1 MELLDRQQ
9 CVEWNRNDAR
19 ADRAPEQNREID
31 RIEHDHGEAVFA
43 LQPKLCEH
51 RAYARDAVGKL
62 AISNAPRRIAEGD
75 LAAAPLRDIAVD
87 HVDCGIVG
95 LRAHS
100 LSFPVLPGSINGNA
114 CGTTDRPGRTLMRS
128 ALAIVFALLA
138 GVASAQAE
146 VSEVRLSKQYGL
158 PYLPFMVMERFQ
170 TLEKQAGKQGL
181 TLKVSWTTLSNAT
194 AMMDA
199 ILSGQMDFIT
209 PGVPTLATMWDKTVG
224 TPNEIR
230 ALSAVQSMPYV
241 LVTRS
246 EHIRTIRDFTDKDRI
261 ALPAVKLTGH
271 AIALQMAVAKEYG
284 REHYDKLDAITLSL
298 SHPDATAALL
308 AGKSEINAHF
318 ASSPFYYIELAT
330 LGVRKVLHS
339 YDAAGGRH
347 TNRVVIAAKK
357 IYHGKS
363 EGWGGVFAA

>member
-1 MELLDRQQ
+1 MQRAFMLIAALLIGLAS
-9 CVEWNRNDAR
+9 AR
-19 ADRAPEQNREID
+19 AE
-31 RIEHDHGEAVFA
+31 
-43 LQPKLCEH
+43 
-51 RAYARDAVGKL
+51 
-62 AISNAPRRIAEGD
+62 
-75 LAAAPLRDIAVD
+75 VD
-87 HVDCGIVG
+87 
-95 LRAHS
+95 
-100 LSFPVLPGSINGNA
+100 
-114 CGTTDRPGRTLMRS
+114 
-128 ALAIVFALLA
+128 
-138 GVASAQAE
+138 
-146 VSEVRLSKQYGL
+146 EVRLSKQYGL
-158 PYLPFMVMERFQ
+158 PYLPFMVMEDQ
-170 TLEKQAGKQGL
+170 QLLEKQAEKQGL
-181 TLKVSWTTLSNAT
+181 KLKVSWTTLSNAT
-194 AMMDA
+194 AMMEA

-330 LGVRKVLHS
+330 PGVRKVLHS

-347 TNRVVIAAKK
+347 TNGVLMASKKFYDANPKVCAAVLAALEEANAFIKANPRKAAEIYLAMTKEKRSTLDEMEKMVTDPDVDYTTTPINVMKFVEFMNLAGTVKKKPGSWKDLFFPIAYEKP
-357 IYHGKS
+357 GS
-363 EGWGGVFAA
+363 

>member
-1 MELLDRQQ
+1 MQRAFMLIAALLIGLAS
-9 CVEWNRNDAR
+9 AR
-19 ADRAPEQNREID
+19 AE
-31 RIEHDHGEAVFA
+31 
-43 LQPKLCEH
+43 
-51 RAYARDAVGKL
+51 
-62 AISNAPRRIAEGD
+62 
-75 LAAAPLRDIAVD
+75 VD
-87 HVDCGIVG
+87 
-95 LRAHS
+95 
-100 LSFPVLPGSINGNA
+100 
-114 CGTTDRPGRTLMRS
+114 
-128 ALAIVFALLA
+128 
-138 GVASAQAE
+138 
-146 VSEVRLSKQYGL
+146 EVRLSKQYGL
-158 PYLPFMVMERFQ
+158 PYLPFMVMEDQ
-170 TLEKQAGKQGL
+170 QILEKQAEKQGL
-181 TLKVSWTTLSNAT
+181 KLKVSWTTLSNAT
-194 AMMDA
+194 AMMEA

-330 LGVRKVLHS
+330 PGVRKVLHS

-347 TNRVVIAAKK
+347 TNGVLMASKKFYDANPKVCAAVLAALEEANAFIKANPRKAAEIYLAMTKEKRSTLDEMEKMVTDPDVDYTTTPINVMKFVEFMNLAGTVRRKPSSWKDLFFPIAYEKP
-357 IYHGKS
+357 GS
-363 EGWGGVFAA
+363 

>member
-1 MELLDRQQ
+1 M
-9 CVEWNRNDAR
+9 R
-19 ADRAPEQNREID
+19 AF
-31 RIEHDHGEAVFA
+31 V
-43 LQPKLCEH
+43 
-51 RAYARDAVGKL
+51 
-62 AISNAPRRIAEGD
+62 
-75 LAAAPLRDIAVD
+75 
-87 HVDCGIVG
+87 
-95 LRAHS
+95 
-100 LSFPVLPGSINGNA
+100 
-114 CGTTDRPGRTLMRS
+114 RS
-128 ALAIVFALLA
+128 AFIVVALLA
-138 GVASAQAE
+138 GLSDARAE

-158 PYLPFMVMERFQ
+158 PYLPFMVMEHFSL
-170 TLEKQAGKQGL
+170 LEKRADKQGIP
-181 TLKVSWTTLSNAT
+181 LKVSWTTLSNAT

-241 LVTRS
+241 LVTRA
-246 EHIRTIRDFTDKDRI
+246 EHIKSIRDFTDKDRI

-271 AIALQMAVAKEYG
+271 AIALQMAAAREWG

-330 LGVRKVLHS
+330 PGVHKVLHS
-339 YDAAGGRH
+339 YEVAGGRH
-347 TNRVVIAAKK
+347 TNGVLMASKKFYDVNPKVCAAVVAALDEANAYIKANPRQAAEIYIAMTKEKRSTLDEMEKMVSDPDVDYTTTPINVMKFVEFMNLAGTVKK
-357 IYHGKS
+357 KPSSWKDLFFPIAYEKPGS
-363 EGWGGVFAA
+363 